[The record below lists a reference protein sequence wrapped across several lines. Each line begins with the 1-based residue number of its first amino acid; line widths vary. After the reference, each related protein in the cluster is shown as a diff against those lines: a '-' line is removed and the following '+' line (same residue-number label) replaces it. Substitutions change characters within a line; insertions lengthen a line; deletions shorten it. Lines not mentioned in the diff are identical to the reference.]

1 MLSRLLLLALP
12 FLIAGLFP
20 AAAAD
25 QLGPGA
31 AKFINDLA
39 HQAIQTLQAQG
50 QPIEAREQ
58 RFRALLE
65 DGFALPMI
73 GRFVLGQSYRQLTP
87 DEQREYQQLFADFV
101 LRTYSYRL
109 GGYKNESFT
118 VVSAQVQGEQD
129 VLVRTRIDRPGGA
142 PVQCDWRV
150 RVFDGRYKIVD
161 VLVEGI
167 SMAVTQRSEFAAV
180 VQNNGTA
187 GLLEALR
194 ARVAR
199 YPAKGPTG

>member
-1 MLSRLLLLALP
+1 MLTRRFILAL
-12 FLIAGLFP
+12 IAT
-20 AAAAD
+20 AAA
-25 QLGPGA
+25 GPAMAAEAPAPAA

-39 HQAIQTLQAQG
+39 QQAIQTLQTQG
-50 QPIEAREQ
+50 HPIEAREA
-58 RFRALLE
+58 RFRTLLE

-73 GRFVLGQSYRQLTP
+73 GRFVLGQAYRQLTP
-87 DEQREYQQLFADFV
+87 EEQREYQQLFADYV
-101 LRTYSYRL
+101 LKTYSNRL
-109 GGYKNESFT
+109 GGYKGETFT
-118 VVSAQVQGEQD
+118 VVSSQAQGEQD
-129 VLVRTRIDRPGGA
+129 ALVRTRIDRPGAA

-150 RVFDGRYKIVD
+150 RVFEGRYKIVD

-167 SMAVTQRSEFAAV
+167 SMAVTQRAEFASV

-199 YPAKGPTG
+199 YPAKGPG